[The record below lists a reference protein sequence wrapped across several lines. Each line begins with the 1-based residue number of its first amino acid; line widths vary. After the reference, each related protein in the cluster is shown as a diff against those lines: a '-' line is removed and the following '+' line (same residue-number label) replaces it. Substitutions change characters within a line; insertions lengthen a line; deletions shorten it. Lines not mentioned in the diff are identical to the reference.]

1 MEELEEGP
9 RVKKPNLKKNHLIK
23 IIFHMIVI
31 SMLHNFCKPFYDFIL
46 FGNLNII
53 KNQIH

>member
-23 IIFHMIVI
+23 IIFYMIVI
-31 SMLHNFCKPFYDFIL
+31 WMPHNFYKQFYDFKF
-46 FGNLNII
+46 FGNLRII
-53 KNQIH
+53 KTQIQ

>member
-23 IIFHMIVI
+23 IIFYMIVI
-31 SMLHNFCKPFYDFIL
+31 WMPHNFYKQFL
-46 FGNLNII
+46 NTTNLNFLET
-53 KNQIH
+53 